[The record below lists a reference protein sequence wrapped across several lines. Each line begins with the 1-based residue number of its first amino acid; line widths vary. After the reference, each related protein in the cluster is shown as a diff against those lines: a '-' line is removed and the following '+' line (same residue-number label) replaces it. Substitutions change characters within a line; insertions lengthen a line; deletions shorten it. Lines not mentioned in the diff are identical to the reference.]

1 MQPLTTKIR
10 SRMKFII
17 FHPFDNE
24 YSQVEKHGPVYT
36 YEGSSNNFS

>member
-10 SRMKFII
+10 SRMFII
-17 FHPFDNE
+17 FHLFDNE
-24 YSQVEKHGPVYT
+24 YSLVEKHGPVYP